1 MGALQQSEVTL
12 QQLVEKTGTGTRLA
26 NNHAMDYG
34 AGGIRSTRRALA
46 AAAIKTAGSGE
57 NLALAKA
64 PAYLETVDGRVALI
78 AVSSIFSAR
87 LRWVA

>member
-12 QQLVEKTGTGTRLA
+12 QQLVEKTGTGTGLA

-57 NLALAKA
+57 NLVLAKA

-78 AVSSIFSAR
+78 AVSSSFSAR
-87 LRWVA
+87 LRWVE